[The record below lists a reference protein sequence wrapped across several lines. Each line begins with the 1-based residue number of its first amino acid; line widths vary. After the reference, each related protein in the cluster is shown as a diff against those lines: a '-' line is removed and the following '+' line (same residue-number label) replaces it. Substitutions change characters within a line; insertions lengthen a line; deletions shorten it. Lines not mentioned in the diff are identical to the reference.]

1 MTCDIV
7 LTGIGLLSPLGG
19 KESFFRAMGEGAES
33 PCRTAGNASL
43 PPGGLTELLGIKS
56 PKLQVARY
64 LDPLAKNAIV
74 AVEEAMGDAGI
85 APQAVA
91 QDPYGFGI
99 LLAATRGPGARAA
112 ALLRAGLPPASSD
125 PAASAARGAG
135 RGRNPRPRSR
145 RPVGH
150 RLRISAAVA
159 GGQDQGH
166 RAPPGRGN
174 RLCGLARFQPSWTVP
189 ARCRPGLNPL

>member
-74 AVEEAMGDAGI
+74 AVEEAMRDAGI

-99 LLAATRGPGARAA
+99 LLAATRGPGSCLQPNAATPSSQAFRRAWRTGKQRGLFRNGPAFSAWNGPSGRGSGGRARAW
-112 ALLRAGLPPASSD
+112 R
-125 PAASAARGAG
+125 
-135 RGRNPRPRSR
+135 
-145 RPVGH
+145 
-150 RLRISAAVA
+150 
-159 GGQDQGH
+159 
-166 RAPPGRGN
+166 
-174 RLCGLARFQPSWTVP
+174 
-189 ARCRPGLNPL
+189 